1 MGKNQQPP
9 AYILK
14 YGGDYLFSAFL
25 DLISYLYYFTL
36 HISNPSS
43 FPLPL
48 SMKEEKECLEKIQEG
63 DAQAKDKLIKHNLRL
78 VAHIIK
84 KYYSNYSEQEDLISV
99 GTIGLIKGVNSFD
112 PTKGTRLATYAA
124 RCIENEI
131 LMYFRS
137 RKKSSQDV
145 YINDPIDI
153 DSEGNPLTLMD
164 IICMSDNI
172 ADDLDL
178 KIKSEQLLEY
188 VGRLSDVREKNII
201 IMRYGLFDRVPMT
214 QREIANMLG
223 ISRSYVSRIEKKALQ
238 RLKKMFDR

>member
-1 MGKNQQPP
+1 MEV
-9 AYILK
+9 I
-14 YGGDYLFSAFL
+14 YLFSTFL

-36 HISNPSS
+36 HISSPSS

-48 SMKEEKECLEKIQEG
+48 TVKEEKECIEKMQNGDLE
-63 DAQAKDKLIKHNLRL
+63 AKDKLIKHNLRL

-99 GTIGLIKGVNSFD
+99 GTIGLIKGINSFD
-112 PTKGTRLATYAA
+112 PSKGTRLATYTA

-137 RKKSSQDV
+137 RKKTSQDV

-153 DSEGNPLTLMD
+153 DGEGNPLTLMD
-164 IICMSDNI
+164 IICIDDNI
-172 ADDLDL
+172 IDELDL
-178 KIKSEQLLEY
+178 KIKSEQLIEY
-188 VGRLSDVREKNII
+188 VGNLTDVRERNII
-201 IMRYGLFDRVPMT
+201 ILRYGLFDNVPMT
-214 QREIANMLG
+214 QREIAGLLG

-238 RLKKMFDR
+238 KLRKMFDSKP

>member
-1 MGKNQQPP
+1 MFN
-9 AYILK
+9 YIL
-14 YGGDYLFSAFL
+14 DF
-25 DLISYLYYFTL
+25 ISYCYYFAL

-48 SMKEEKECLEKIQEG
+48 TPQEEKECLEKMMLG
-63 DAQAKDKLIKHNLRL
+63 DSDAKDKLIKHNLRL

-84 KYYSNYSEQEDLISV
+84 KYYSNYAEQEDLISV
-99 GTIGLIKGVNSFD
+99 GTIGLIKGINSFD
-112 PTKGTRLATYAA
+112 PIKGTRLATYAA

-137 RKKSSQDV
+137 RKKASQDI

-164 IICMSDNI
+164 IICVSDCI
-172 ADDLDL
+172 ADEIDL
-178 KIKSEQLLEY
+178 KIKSEQLIEY
-188 VGRLSDVREKNII
+188 VANLKDPREKSII
-201 IMRYGLFDRVPMT
+201 IMRYGLFDKVPMT
-214 QREIANMLG
+214 QREIASILG

-238 RLKKMFDR
+238 KLKRMFEV

>member
-1 MGKNQQPP
+1 M
-9 AYILK
+9 LSS
-14 YGGDYLFSAFL
+14 LFDFL
-25 DLISYLYYFTL
+25 SYLYYFAL

-48 SMKEEKECLEKIQEG
+48 TAEEEKECLDKMQEG
-63 DAQAKDKLIKHNLRL
+63 DSNAKDNLIKHNLRL

-84 KYYSNYSEQEDLISV
+84 KYYSNYAEQEDLISV
-99 GTIGLIKGVNSFD
+99 GTIGLIKGINSFD
-112 PTKGTRLATYAA
+112 PVKGTRLATYAA

-137 RKKSSQDV
+137 RKKTSQDV

-164 IICMSDNI
+164 IICVNDCI

-178 KIKSEQLLEY
+178 KIKSEQLIDF
-188 VGRLSDVREKNII
+188 VGRLNDPREKNII
-201 IMRYGLFDRVPMT
+201 IMRYGLFDRVRMT
-214 QREIANMLG
+214 QREIASMLG

-238 RLKKMFDR
+238 HLRRMFDGQS